1 MSDLK
6 LYTDADVSG
15 KRVLVRVDFNVPLK
29 DGKVEDD
36 TRIRA
41 ALPTIEYL
49 TTTAR
54 ALSSQATWAGLMV
67 RAIKKNSRLRLWL
80 RICKI

>member
-36 TRIRA
+36 TRCTSYHRIPDRPRRA
-41 ALPTIEYL
+41 RYPRKPLG
-49 TTTAR
+49 
-54 ALSSQATWAGLMV
+54 QA
-67 RAIKKNSRLRLWL
+67 
-80 RICKI
+80 

>member
-49 TTTAR
+49 IDHG

>member
-1 MSDLK
+1 MLSFYFERITMSDLK

-41 ALPTIEYL
+41 ALPDHRIPDRPRR
-49 TTTAR
+49 AR
-54 ALSSQATWAGLMV
+54 YPRKPLGQA
-67 RAIKKNSRLRLWL
+67 
-80 RICKI
+80 